1 MPRQRDPRR
10 DKAFEIW
17 KQHNGNITNRAIAEQ
32 LGVPEKTVGGW
43 KAKDKWNKK
52 LNGVLQKNERSTPKK
67 EQKRKKGAPVG
78 NSNAKGNKGNKNAAP
93 PKRNSNAVKHGFFSK
108 YLPQESLDIMEEI
121 QECSPADLL
130 WDQIMIQY
138 TAIIR
143 AQKIMFV
150 ESKDELIKELKRTKE
165 SFSKNG
171 STTEE
176 EYEFQFAWDRHA
188 TFLNAQSRAMSEL
201 RSLIKQFEEMASID
215 DERRLK
221 LEQMN
226 LNIQKTKAEIDLLSG
241 GNDESN
247 NEVIQEFIKAT
258 SPSKEQLES
267 LFGDENA
274 ED

>member
-17 KQHNGNITNRAIAEQ
+17 KKHNGNITNRAIAEQ
-32 LGVPEKTVGGW
+32 LGIPEKTVGAW
-43 KAKDKWNKK
+43 KAKDKWNEK

-121 QECSPADLL
+121 QECSPVDLL

-150 ESKDELIKELKRTKE
+150 ESKDELIKELKRKKE

-171 STTEE
+171 SITEE

-267 LFGDENA
+267 LFGDENV